1 VSAPV
6 KLVGCLLAVGG
17 EPTGR
22 RRRSAEP
29 ISQQWTRSTR
39 RDGRCR
45 HGAAVLSAV
54 VLAASVLAAGWVGGS
69 PAGAAGPVVT
79 SYTNADISGPAGIAV
94 GTDGALWF
102 ANETNDSVGRIT
114 TAGTITDTFDASIS
128 SPAGIVAGPDGALWF
143 TNFDDSIGRISTAGT
158 VTNYTAPSISTPA
171 GITAGSDGAL
181 WFTNSGNNS
190 IGRITTAGT
199 VTNFTDPSISGPSA
213 ITSGPDGALWFLN
226 EGDNSIGR
234 ISTAGTVTHYTDPSI
249 SRPAGITAGPDGALW
264 FTNNANNSIGRITTA
279 GTVTHYTDP
288 SISGPS
294 GITAGPDGALWFTN
308 NANNS
313 IGRITTA
320 GTVTHYTSPS
330 ISEPSGI
337 TVGPDDAVWFTNFGA
352 TSIGRITTA
361 ATPPLGPNAPTA
373 ASATSGSTTGGVGT
387 LTVSYRAGSS
397 RGPAITNF
405 TATCTSNDGGT
416 TRRGAHNGPTPTPIT
431 VTRVTTKRSYRCTVT
446 ATNTDGTSP
455 PSAASNAVT
464 VGAPGRPAK
473 PKVARLGAGHLKV
486 SFARPASNGAPITSV
501 KAVCRSSNGGIPKGT
516 TGTAGPLGVKGLTPA
531 RSYTCTVSA
540 TNRRGTGP
548 TSVPSASITI

>member
-1 VSAPV
+1 M
-6 KLVGCLLAVGG
+6 
-17 EPTGR
+17 
-22 RRRSAEP
+22 
-29 ISQQWTRSTR
+29 
-39 RDGRCR
+39 
-45 HGAAVLSAV
+45 

-249 SRPAGITAGPDGALW
+249 SRPA
-264 FTNNANNSIGRITTA
+264 
-279 GTVTHYTDP
+279 
-288 SISGPS
+288 